1 MWDWFLEPFADQSWW
16 DILNSSIVATTLS
29 AIVGIIVAGR
39 VGQVAAQTK
48 EATAEATRGRHAM
61 ERAEDE
67 AAAEAAEVASAPA
80 DEQVEARARFHRA
93 ATAIRALKDYVDARA
108 SRVTDGR
115 VRRKYDNI
123 PRRDYREIIKALEE
137 DGGLVGEELRELRDA
152 FERWRSFR
160 TGKQTVFE
168 RMMNEY
174 ETLAEKY
181 KVTPKKPQRWRP
193 ERARSVQW

>member
-1 MWDWFLEPFADQSWW
+1 MWDWFFQPFADQTWW

-39 VGQVAAQTK
+39 VGQVAMQTK
-48 EATAEATRGRHAM
+48 EATAEATRTRHAM

-67 AAAEAAEVASAPA
+67 TAAEAAEVASAPA
-80 DEQVEARARFHRA
+80 EGQIEARARFHRA

-108 SRVTDGR
+108 SRVADGR

-123 PRRDYREIIKALEE
+123 PRRDYREIIKALEA
-137 DGGLVGEELRELRDA
+137 DGGLAGDELKELRDA

-168 RMMNEY
+168 RMMNDY
-174 ETLAEKY
+174 EALADKY
-181 KVTPKKPQRWRP
+181 KVTPKKPARWRP